1 MTNSMAE
8 LVGSGALSSCLRG
21 LDFAAALGMLARRS
35 DSFLLTDD
43 FDYELPEGQIATHP
57 AQARD
62 ASRLFILNKN
72 DGGHN
77 HCFFRELPH
86 LLRRRSLVVLND
98 TRVIPA
104 RLHAHKPTG
113 GRVEVFLVER
123 LATPA
128 SVEPDRVGSRRALLA
143 ADQRGRVWEPSQGSH
158 DSWAEQWQVL
168 LRGMGRCAPGSRLR
182 FAAPLDAEVV
192 ERRERGIA
200 VLRFSGQGQGGLLAV
215 VEAVG
220 EMPLPPYI
228 EAARRKHPGLP
239 PVDDRERY
247 QTVFARQPG
256 AVAAPTAGLHFTAG
270 LLAEIEAA
278 GHEIAHLTLHVG
290 PGTFRPVTT
299 SDPAQH
305 RLDAER
311 FEVGERAA
319 ASLRR
324 AQAEGR
330 PIVAVGTTVVRSL
343 ETLGRRGPIAAAT
356 GSTDLLILPGDEFRV
371 VTDLITNFHLPK
383 SSLLMLVSAFA
394 GRERVLSAYREAIVR
409 GYRFYSYGDAMFI
422 RPEDVPS

>member
-1 MTNSMAE
+1 
-8 LVGSGALSSCLRG
+8 
-21 LDFAAALGMLARRS
+21 MLARRS

-57 AQARD
+57 AQPRD

-86 LLRRRSLVVLND
+86 LLRRRSLLVIND

-113 GRVEVFLVER
+113 GRVEVFLVEKVPGNS
-123 LATPA
+123 PA
-128 SVEPDRVGSRRALLA
+128 EPGP
-143 ADQRGRVWEPSQGSH
+143 EPSQGSH
-158 DSWAEQWQVL
+158 GNRVGEAGLCPASPERGRVCEPSQGSHFEEDWKVL
-168 LRGMGRCAPGSRLR
+168 VRGLGRSAPGTRLR
-182 FAAPLDAEVV
+182 FAVPLDAEVV
-192 ERRERGIA
+192 ERRERGVA
-200 VLRFSGQGQGGLLAV
+200 VLRFSGPGPGGLLAA

-247 QTVFARQPG
+247 QTVFADHPG

-278 GHEIAHLTLHVG
+278 GHEIARITLHVG

-319 ASLRR
+319 ASIRR

-330 PIVAVGTTVVRSL
+330 PIVAVGTTVVRAL
-343 ETLGRRGPIAAAT
+343 ETLGRRGPLAAAT

-371 VTDLITNFHLPK
+371 VTNLITNFHLPK